1 LSLRFI
7 DFVTSG
13 EQLIQG
19 VVAMFHVKSR
29 SRSRDL
35 FEIGRVNMKSF
46 GSNSKG
52 NMTVMMVCMMAVV
65 VFITGGIVD
74 YMSLSTQKRDLQG
87 LADRA
92 AIAAAQELVVFKGT
106 DGRVQAVAEA
116 FVNASYGRPHTTD
129 AKIIDKGRAVKVT
142 ITADAQTYFAGPIGQ
157 VEWVAAEAI
166 AEISGG
172 GYVCMVGLD
181 STAPS
186 TLNMNDKAR
195 VTAEKCAI
203 YSNST
208 NKASLKL
215 HSLARV
221 KAELVCVAGGVSGP
235 DSAVTPN
242 KPITDCPILQ
252 DPLRDRLEPNVGLVE
267 CDNVLGG
274 VLGGKKSLKD
284 SLLGKDGAVSGLTD
298 GGLLS
303 GDLVGKIAP
312 GLLVTG
318 KEELEPGVYC
328 GGINI
333 IGGDV
338 KLKPGTYVLN
348 NGGLVVAN
356 GGKLQGENV
365 GFYLTGALGLS
376 TIQFAPSSTISL
388 TAPKVGDM
396 SGMLFFEDRDVLF
409 KFPHII
415 ASNNARNLVGTIYL
429 PGNTL
434 EINSTDPIAD
444 QSDYTVII
452 AKKFEMKDGPELVLN
467 TDYENSPIPVP
478 EGVGNKSRPMV
489 RLAE

>member
-1 LSLRFI
+1 
-7 DFVTSG
+7 
-13 EQLIQG
+13 
-19 VVAMFHVKSR
+19 
-29 SRSRDL
+29 
-35 FEIGRVNMKSF
+35 
-46 GSNSKG
+46 
-52 NMTVMMVCMMAVV
+52 MTVMMLGIMAVV
-65 VFITGGIVD
+65 AFVAGGVVD
-74 YMSLSTQKRDLQG
+74 YMSLSNQKRDLQG
-87 LADRA
+87 VADRA

-106 DGRVQAVAEA
+106 DDRVQSVAA
-116 FVNASYGRPHTTD
+116 SFVSASYTGSHETN
-129 AKIIDKGRAVKVT
+129 AQIIDDGRAVRVT
-142 ITADAQTYFAGPIGQ
+142 ITADAHTYFPGPIGS
-157 VEWVAAEAI
+157 VESVDASAVAEMA
-166 AEISGG
+166 GG

-181 STAPS
+181 SSAPS
-186 TLNMNDKAR
+186 TLDMSDKAR

-203 YSNST
+203 YSNSK
-208 NKASLKL
+208 NSASLKL

-221 KAELVCVAGGVSGP
+221 KAELVCVAGGISGP
-235 DSAVTPN
+235 ESAVTPN
-242 KPITDCPILQ
+242 KPITDCPVLQ
-252 DPLRDRLEPNVGLVE
+252 DPLRDRPEPKVGLIQ
-267 CDNVLGG
+267 CDNVLGKEG
-274 VLGGKKSLKD
+274 VLGKNGVLGKGLAGKD
-284 SLLGKDGAVSGLTD
+284 GLLGKDGAVLGKD
-298 GGLLS
+298 GLLS
-303 GDLVGKIAP
+303 GGDLVGALAP

-318 KEELEPGVYC
+318 KDELEPGVYC
-328 GGINI
+328 GGINV

-338 KLKPGTYVLN
+338 KLKPGTYILN

-365 GFYLTGALGLS
+365 GFYLTGVAGLS
-376 TIQFAPSSTISL
+376 TIQFAPSSTVSL
-388 TAPKVGDM
+388 TAPKTGDM

-478 EGVGNKSRPMV
+478 EGVGNKARPTV